1 MRQPIVKEEIT
12 TALMTLLKQ
21 KPYRE
26 IKVTDVVKKAGVCRA
41 SFYRNYLTMDE
52 VIDEAVSG
60 LFSGVFQDISMSPD
74 NVAEY
79 VEQVF
84 RGIRKHR
91 EDLEVLI
98 KQGLFYKVADKIYQ
112 ETIAQIENLD
122 VFNNRYQPYFFA
134 GASAALI
141 YAWIDGGFAESER
154 QMVDI
159 FMQSLHGYMPI

>member
-12 TALMTLLKQ
+12 TALMALLKQ

-26 IKVTDVVKKAGVCRA
+26 IKVTEVVEKAGVCRA
-41 SFYRNYLTMDE
+41 SFYRNYLTMDQ
-52 VIDEAVSG
+52 VIDEAISE
-60 LFSGVFQDISMSPD
+60 LFSSVFQGISMSSD

-84 RGIRKHR
+84 HGIRQRR
-91 EDLEVLI
+91 EDWEVLI
-98 KQGLFYKVADKIYQ
+98 RQGLFYKVADKVYK
-112 ETIAQIENLD
+112 ETFLQINRLN

-141 YAWIDGGFAESER
+141 YAWIDGGFVESEQ
-154 QMVDI
+154 QMVEI
-159 FMQSLHGYMPI
+159 FMQSLHGYMRI

>member
-1 MRQPIVKEEIT
+1 MRQPIVKKEIT
-12 TALMTLLKQ
+12 TALMALLKQ

-26 IKVTDVVKKAGVCRA
+26 IKVTEVVKKAGICRA
-41 SFYRNYLTMDE
+41 SFYRNYLTMDQ

-60 LFSGVFQDISMSPD
+60 LFSSVFQGITMSPD

-84 RGIRKHR
+84 RGIRQHR

-98 KQGLFYKVADKIYQ
+98 KQGLFYKVSDKVYQ
-112 ETIAQIENLD
+112 ETLAQIENLN

-141 YAWIDGGFAESER
+141 YAWIDGGFAESEQ
-154 QMVDI
+154 QMVEI
-159 FMQSLHGYMPI
+159 FMHSLHGYMPI

>member
-12 TALMTLLKQ
+12 TALMALLKQ

-26 IKVTDVVKKAGVCRA
+26 IKVTEVVEKAGVCRA
-41 SFYRNYLTMDE
+41 SFYRNYLTMDQ
-52 VIDEAVSG
+52 VIDEAISE
-60 LFSGVFQDISMSPD
+60 LFSGVFQGISMSSD

-84 RGIRKHR
+84 HGIKQRR
-91 EDLEVLI
+91 EDWEVLI
-98 KQGLFYKVADKIYQ
+98 RQGLFYKLSDKVYK
-112 ETIAQIENLD
+112 ETFLQINRLN

-141 YAWIDGGFAESER
+141 YAWIDGGFVESEQ
-154 QMVDI
+154 QMVEI
-159 FMQSLHGYMPI
+159 FMQSLHGYMQI